1 MEVNKILCSDLLDI
15 LFDERNKEY
24 GAYELRRQYN
34 KRLAIAL
41 IITAIAALVIIF
53 GSVLAKSIG
62 TNKKKSAVIVED
74 VSLQKV
80 EQQEEQKVEPPPPP
94 PPKQEPPKIEITKFT
109 PPKIVED
116 QEVKKEDEVKE
127 QEVLENTN
135 IGKIDQEGIKS
146 DIVNPP
152 KVEEATQVVQA
163 PVEDDNTI
171 FTKVEI
177 EADFPGGVGAWRKYL
192 ERNLNADVPGEKGAP
207 DGQYTVI
214 VEFVVDREGNV
225 SDVKT
230 LTSHGY
236 GMEEEAAR
244 VIRQTA
250 SKGIKWTPA
259 EQNGRKVKAYRKQP
273 ITFVVQSE

>member
-1 MEVNKILCSDLLDI
+1 MEVNKILSTDLLDI
-15 LFDERNKEY
+15 LFEGRNKEY

-34 KRLAIAL
+34 KRLAVAL
-41 IITAIAALVIIF
+41 IITAVAALVIIF

-62 TNKKKSAVIVED
+62 SNKKKAAVIVED
-74 VSLQKV
+74 VSLQKID
-80 EQQEEQKVEPPPPP
+80 QQEEQKVEPPPPP

-127 QEVLENTN
+127 QEDLTDKT
-135 IGKIDQEGIKS
+135 IGAIDQEGIKS
-146 DIVNPP
+146 DVVNPP

-177 EADFPGGVGAWRKYL
+177 EANFPGGVGAWKKYL

-207 DGQYTVI
+207 DGQYQVI
-214 VEFVVDREGNV
+214 VEFVVDREGNI
-225 SDVKT
+225 SDVKAIT
-230 LTSHGY
+230 NHGY
-236 GMEEEAAR
+236 GMEDEAMR
-244 VIRQTA
+244 VIRQTDK
-250 SKGIKWTPA
+250 KGIKWTPA

-273 ITFVVQSE
+273 ITFIVQSE